1 MTSLTVIH
9 QAPLSIEFTR
19 QEYRNGLPYPPP
31 EHLPDSGIEL
41 ASAVCPALPVDSLP
55 SSRGRSPKVDFMKNI
70 AKGKETHFIMRK
82 VSIHQQNIILS
93 NYVANNRDL
102 KCTKQNV
109 IEQQKE
115 IE

>member
-1 MTSLTVIH
+1 MRFSRH
-9 QAPLSIEFTR
+9 
-19 QEYRNGLPYPPP
+19 EYWSGWPFPPP